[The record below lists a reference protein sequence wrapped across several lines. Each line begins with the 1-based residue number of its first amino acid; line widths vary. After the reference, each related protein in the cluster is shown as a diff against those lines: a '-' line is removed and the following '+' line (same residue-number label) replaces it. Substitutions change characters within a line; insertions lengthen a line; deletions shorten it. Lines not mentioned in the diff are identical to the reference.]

1 MERLER
7 LSSTFFDLD
16 VMRRVLPDLLTE
28 GLVNTVYLSAT
39 AFVLGLSAGLVFALM
54 AISRR
59 WWVRLPARAYVDLFR
74 GLPAILIILI
84 VGFGLPTAGIRP
96 FGRYTPAY
104 AILALAIISTA
115 YVTEIFRAGIQSVE
129 KGQMEAARSLGMTY
143 LQAMWL
149 VIVPQGVRRVL
160 PPLTNEFIILTKD
173 SSLVFVLGLSL
184 GERELYRI
192 GQQVASRTGNFSGV
206 VLAGMFYLLI
216 TIPLTRL
223 VNYMD
228 TRMREGK
235 PGAGE
240 EEAVEV
246 GATTAGGRVGPGAG
260 GH

>member
-1 MERLER
+1 MDRLEQLR
-7 LSSTFFDLD
+7 RTFLD
-16 VMRRVLPDLLTE
+16 IEVMRRVLPELLTE
-28 GLVNTVYLSAT
+28 GLVNTLFLSVT
-39 AFVLGLSAGLVFALM
+39 AMVLGLAFGLVFALM

-74 GLPAILIILI
+74 GLPAILIILL

-96 FGRYTPAY
+96 FGRFTPGY
-104 AILALAIISTA
+104 AILALTIIATA
-115 YVTEIFRAGIQSVE
+115 YITEILRAGIQSVE
-129 KGQMEAARSLGMTY
+129 KGQMEAARSLGMSY

-160 PPLTNEFIILTKD
+160 PPLTNEFIALTKD
-173 SSLVFVLGLSL
+173 SSLVFIIGLSL

-216 TIPLTRL
+216 TIPLTRV

-235 PGAGE
+235 PETADAEDVAVAGAD
-240 EEAVEV
+240 
-246 GATTAGGRVGPGAG
+246 GGQARAR
-260 GH
+260 

>member
-1 MERLER
+1 MEQLKRLAD
-7 LSSTFFDLD
+7 TFLDLE
-16 VMRRVLPDLLTE
+16 VMRAVLPDLLTE
-28 GLVNTVYLSAT
+28 GVVNTVFLSFT
-39 AFVLGLSAGLVFALM
+39 AFLLGLGAGLVLALL

-74 GLPAILIILI
+74 GLPAILVILI

-129 KGQMEAARSLGMTY
+129 KGQMEAARSLGMSY
-143 LQAMWL
+143 LQAMRL
-149 VIVPQGVRRVL
+149 VVVPQGVRRVL
-160 PPLTNEFIILTKD
+160 PPLTNEFIMLTKD
-173 SSLVFVLGLSL
+173 SSLVFVLGLSI

-206 VLAGMFYLLI
+206 VLAGLFYLLI

-223 VNYMD
+223 VNAMD
-228 TRMREGK
+228 TRMREGRR
-235 PGAGE
+235 
-240 EEAVEV
+240 EEAAEDEPPAADVP
-246 GATTAGGRVGPGAG
+246 GRAGT
-260 GH
+260 H

>member
-1 MERLER
+1 MERFAR
-7 LSSTFFDLD
+7 LADTFFDLE
-16 VMRRVLPDLLTE
+16 VMRRAFADLLTE
-28 GLVNTVYLSAT
+28 GLVNTIYISAS
-39 AFVLGLSAGLVFALM
+39 AMLFGLAGGLVFALM

-59 WWVRLPARAYVDLFR
+59 WWIRLPARAYVDLFR
-74 GLPAILIILI
+74 GLPAILVILL
-84 VGFGLPTAGIRP
+84 VGLGLPTAGIRP

-104 AILALAIISTA
+104 AILALSIIAAA
-115 YVTEIFRAGIQSVE
+115 YITEILRAGIQSVE

-173 SSLVFVLGLSL
+173 SSLLFVLGLSL

-192 GQQVASRTGNFSGV
+192 GQQVASRTGNYSAV
-206 VLAGMFYLLI
+206 MLAGLFYLLI

-240 EEAVEV
+240 EEPLELDPSASVP
-246 GATTAGGRVGPGAG
+246 GGRR
-260 GH
+260 

>member
-1 MERLER
+1 MEALER
-7 LSSTFFDLD
+7 LRRTFFDLG
-16 VMRRVLPDLLTE
+16 VMRGALPDLLTE
-28 GLVNTVYLSAT
+28 GLVNTVYLAVT
-39 AFVLGLSAGLVFALM
+39 AFVLGLAGGLVLALM

-59 WWVRLPARAYVDLFR
+59 WWVRLPARTYVDLFR
-74 GLPAILIILI
+74 GLPAVLIILI

-115 YVTEIFRAGIQSVE
+115 YVTEILRAGIQSVE

-143 LQAMWL
+143 LQAMRL
-149 VIVPQGVRRVL
+149 VVVPQGIRRVL

-173 SSLVFVLGLSL
+173 SSLVFVLGLSI

-192 GQQVASRTGNFSGV
+192 SQQVASRTGNFSAV
-206 VLAGMFYLLI
+206 VLAGMFYLLV

-240 EEAVEV
+240 EADVELEPTV
-246 GATTAGGRVGPGAG
+246 PGRPGGAHG
-260 GH
+260 